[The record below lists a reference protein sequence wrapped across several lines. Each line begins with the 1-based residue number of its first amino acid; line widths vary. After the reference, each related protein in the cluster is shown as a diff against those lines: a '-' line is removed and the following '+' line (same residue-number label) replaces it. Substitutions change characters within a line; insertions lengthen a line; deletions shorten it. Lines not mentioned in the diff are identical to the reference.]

1 MNEQEFLATLKLVS
15 GEEVISMVLY
25 LEDEDKVLLSNP
37 FLVEQ
42 SKQRQGQLEVVGF
55 SFKEWVMASFD
66 DMYIISRDHIITITE
81 TKGPIEEFYKKNL
94 EKIQSSKQ
102 LLHKPNKLPRKSG
115 YLGSIADTKNT
126 LENIYKLSLIHI

>member
-42 SKQRQGQLEVVGF
+42 SKQRQGQLEIVGF
-55 SFKEWVMASFD
+55 AFKEWVMASFD

-126 LENIYKLSLIHI
+126 LENIYKKS

>member
-1 MNEQEFLATLKLVS
+1 MKDQEFLATLKLVS

-37 FLVEQ
+37 FSVEQ
-42 SKQRQGQLEVVGF
+42 SRQKQGQLEITGF

-66 DMYIISRDHIITITE
+66 DMYIIGRDHIITITE
-81 TKGPIEEFYKKNL
+81 VEGPIQEFYKKNL
-94 EKIQSSKQ
+94 EKIESSKQ

-126 LENIYKLSLIHI
+126 LENIYRKS

>member
-1 MNEQEFLATLKLVS
+1 MKDQEFLATLKLVS

-37 FLVEQ
+37 FSVEQ
-42 SKQRQGQLEVVGF
+42 SRQRQGQLEITGF

-66 DMYIISRDHIITITE
+66 DMYIIGRDHIITITE
-81 TKGPIEEFYKKNL
+81 VEGPIKEFYEKNL
-94 EKIQSSKQ
+94 EKIQSHKQ

-115 YLGSIADTKNT
+115 YLGSINDTKNT
-126 LENIYKLSLIHI
+126 LEDFYKKS

>member
-1 MNEQEFLATLKLVS
+1 MKDQEFLATLKLVS

-37 FLVEQ
+37 FSVEQ
-42 SKQRQGQLEVVGF
+42 SRQKQGQLEITGF

-66 DMYIISRDHIITITE
+66 DMYIIGRDHIITITE
-81 TKGPIEEFYKKNL
+81 VEGPIKEFYEKNL
-94 EKIQSSKQ
+94 EKIQSHKK

-115 YLGSIADTKNT
+115 YLGSINDTKNT
-126 LENIYKLSLIHI
+126 LENIYKKS

>member
-1 MNEQEFLATLKLVS
+1 MKDQEFLATLKLVS

-37 FLVEQ
+37 FSVEQ
-42 SKQRQGQLEVVGF
+42 SRQKQGQLEITGF

-66 DMYIISRDHIITITE
+66 NMYIISRNHIITITE
-81 TKGPIEEFYKKNL
+81 VEGPISEFYYKNL
-94 EKIQSSKQ
+94 NKLENSKQ

-115 YLGSIADTKNT
+115 YLGSINETKKS
-126 LENIYKLSLIHI
+126 LEDIYKKS

>member
-37 FLVEQ
+37 FLVES
-42 SKQRQGQLEVVGF
+42 SKQRHGKLEVVGF
-55 SFKEWVMASFD
+55 AFKEWVMASFD

-81 TKGPIEEFYKKNL
+81 TSGPIEEFYKKNL
-94 EKIQSSKQ
+94 QKVESSKQ
-102 LLHKPNKLPRKSG
+102 LLHKPNNFHASRGIWGQLLRPRIS
-115 YLGSIADTKNT
+115 
-126 LENIYKLSLIHI
+126 

>member
-1 MNEQEFLATLKLVS
+1 MKDQEFLATLKLVS

-37 FLVEQ
+37 FSVEQ
-42 SKQRQGQLEVVGF
+42 SRQKQGQLEITGF

-66 DMYIISRDHIITITE
+66 DMYIIGRDHIITITE
-81 TKGPIEEFYKKNL
+81 VEGPIKEFYEKNL
-94 EKIQSSKQ
+94 EKIQSHKQ

-115 YLGSIADTKNT
+115 YLGSINDTKNI
-126 LENIYKLSLIHI
+126 LDNIYKKS

>member
-1 MNEQEFLATLKLVS
+1 MKDQEFLATLKLVS

-37 FLVEQ
+37 FSVEQ
-42 SKQRQGQLEVVGF
+42 SRQKQGQLEITGF

-115 YLGSIADTKNT
+115 YLGSINDTKNT
-126 LENIYKLSLIHI
+126 LENIYKKS

>member
-1 MNEQEFLATLKLVS
+1 MKDQEFLATLKLVS

-37 FLVEQ
+37 FSVEQ
-42 SKQRQGQLEVVGF
+42 SRQKQGQLEITGF

-66 DMYIISRDHIITITE
+66 DMYIIGRDHIITITE
-81 TKGPIEEFYKKNL
+81 VQGPIKEFYEKNL

-115 YLGSIADTKNT
+115 YLGSINDTKNI
-126 LENIYKLSLIHI
+126 LENIYKKS

>member
-1 MNEQEFLATLKLVS
+1 MKDQEFLATLKLVS

-37 FLVEQ
+37 FSVEQ
-42 SKQRQGQLEVVGF
+42 SRQKQGQLEITGF

-66 DMYIISRDHIITITE
+66 DMYIIGRDHIITITE
-81 TKGPIEEFYKKNL
+81 TKVPIEEFYKKNL
-94 EKIQSSKQ
+94 QKVESSKQ

-115 YLGSIADTKNT
+115 YLGSIAETKNT
-126 LENIYKLSLIHI
+126 LENIYKKS

>member
-1 MNEQEFLATLKLVS
+1 MKDQEFLATLKLVS

-37 FLVEQ
+37 FTVEASRQ
-42 SKQRQGQLEVVGF
+42 KQGQLEITGF

-66 DMYIISRDHIITITE
+66 DMYIIGRDHIITITE
-81 TKGPIEEFYKKNL
+81 VQGPIKEFYEKNL

-115 YLGSIADTKNT
+115 YLGSINDTKNT
-126 LENIYKLSLIHI
+126 LENIYKKS

>member
-1 MNEQEFLATLKLVS
+1 MKEQEFLATLKLVS

-42 SKQRQGQLEVVGF
+42 SKQRQGQLEIVGF
-55 SFKEWVMASFD
+55 AFKEWVMASFD

-126 LENIYKLSLIHI
+126 LENIYKKS

>member
-1 MNEQEFLATLKLVS
+1 MKDQEFLATIKLVS

-37 FLVEQ
+37 FSVEQ
-42 SKQRQGQLEVVGF
+42 SRQKQGQLEITGF

-66 DMYIISRDHIITITE
+66 DMYIIGRDHIITITE
-81 TKGPIEEFYKKNL
+81 VEGPIKEFYEKNL
-94 EKIQSSKQ
+94 EKIQSNKQ

-115 YLGSIADTKNT
+115 YLGSINDTKNT
-126 LENIYKLSLIHI
+126 LENIYKKS

>member
-1 MNEQEFLATLKLVS
+1 MKDQEFLATLKLVS

-37 FLVEQ
+37 FSVEQ
-42 SKQRQGQLEVVGF
+42 SRQKQGQLEITGF

-66 DMYIISRDHIITITE
+66 DMYIIGRDHIITITE
-81 TKGPIEEFYKKNL
+81 VQGPIKEFYEKNL
-94 EKIQSSKQ
+94 EKIQSHKQ

-115 YLGSIADTKNT
+115 YLGSIAETKNT
-126 LENIYKLSLIHI
+126 LENIYKKS

>member
-1 MNEQEFLATLKLVS
+1 MKEEEFLATIKLVS

-37 FLVEQ
+37 FSVEQ
-42 SKQRQGQLEVVGF
+42 SRQKQGQLEITGF

-66 DMYIISRDHIITITE
+66 DMYIIGRDHIITITE
-81 TKGPIEEFYKKNL
+81 VEGPIKEFYEKNL
-94 EKIQSSKQ
+94 EKIQSHKQ

-115 YLGSIADTKNT
+115 YLGSINDTKNT
-126 LENIYKLSLIHI
+126 LENIYKKS

>member
-1 MNEQEFLATLKLVS
+1 MKDEEFLATLKLVS

-37 FLVEQ
+37 FSVEQ
-42 SKQRQGQLEVVGF
+42 SRQKQGQLEITGF

-66 DMYIISRDHIITITE
+66 DMYIIGRDHIITITE
-81 TKGPIEEFYKKNL
+81 VQGPIKEFYEKNL
-94 EKIQSSKQ
+94 EKIQSHKQ

-115 YLGSIADTKNT
+115 YLGSINDTKNI
-126 LENIYKLSLIHI
+126 LENIYKKS

>member
-1 MNEQEFLATLKLVS
+1 MKDQEFLATLKLVS

-37 FLVEQ
+37 FSVEQ
-42 SKQRQGQLEVVGF
+42 SRQKQGQLEITGF
-55 SFKEWVMASFD
+55 AFKEWVMASFD

-81 TKGPIEEFYKKNL
+81 VKGPIAEFYQKNL

-115 YLGSIADTKNT
+115 YLGSINDTKNI
-126 LENIYKLSLIHI
+126 LENIYKKS

>member
-81 TKGPIEEFYKKNL
+81 TSGPIEEFYKKNL
-94 EKIQSSKQ
+94 QKVESSKQ

-115 YLGSIADTKNT
+115 YLGSITETKNI
-126 LENIYKLSLIHI
+126 LENIYKKS

>member
-1 MNEQEFLATLKLVS
+1 MKDQEFLATLKLVS

-37 FLVEQ
+37 FSVEQ
-42 SKQRQGQLEVVGF
+42 SRQRQGQLEITGF

-66 DMYIISRDHIITITE
+66 DMYIIGRDHIITITE
-81 TKGPIEEFYKKNL
+81 VQGPIKEFYEKNL

-115 YLGSIADTKNT
+115 YLGSINDTKNT
-126 LENIYKLSLIHI
+126 LENIYKKS

>member
-1 MNEQEFLATLKLVS
+1 MKDQEFLATIKLVS

-37 FLVEQ
+37 FSVEQ
-42 SKQRQGQLEVVGF
+42 SRQKQGQLEITGF
-55 SFKEWVMASFD
+55 AFKEWVMASFD

-81 TKGPIEEFYKKNL
+81 VKGPIAEFYQKNL

-115 YLGSIADTKNT
+115 YLGSINDTKNT
-126 LENIYKLSLIHI
+126 LENIYKKS

>member
-1 MNEQEFLATLKLVS
+1 MKDQEFLATLKLVS

-37 FLVEQ
+37 FSVEQ
-42 SKQRQGQLEVVGF
+42 SRQRKGQLEITGF
-55 SFKEWVMASFD
+55 TFKEWVMASFD

-81 TKGPIEEFYKKNL
+81 VEGPIEEFYKKNL
-94 EKIQSSKQ
+94 EKIESSKQ

-115 YLGSIADTKNT
+115 YLGSINDTKNT
-126 LENIYKLSLIHI
+126 LENIYKKS

>member
-1 MNEQEFLATLKLVS
+1 MKDQEFLATLKLVS

-37 FLVEQ
+37 FSVEQ
-42 SKQRQGQLEVVGF
+42 SRQKQGQLEITGF

-66 DMYIISRDHIITITE
+66 DMYIIGRDHIITITE
-81 TKGPIEEFYKKNL
+81 VEGPIKEFYEKNL
-94 EKIQSSKQ
+94 EKIQSNKQ

-115 YLGSIADTKNT
+115 YLGSINDTKNT
-126 LENIYKLSLIHI
+126 LENIYKKS

>member
-1 MNEQEFLATLKLVS
+1 MKDQEFLATLKLVS

-37 FLVEQ
+37 FLVQ
-42 SKQRQGQLEVVGF
+42 PSKHRQGKLEVVGF

-81 TKGPIEEFYKKNL
+81 VEGAIQKFYEQNL
-94 EKIQSSKQ
+94 SKIQSSKQ
-102 LLHKPNKLPRKSG
+102 LLQKPNKLPRKAG
-115 YLGSIADTKNT
+115 YLGSITDTKNT
-126 LENIYKLSLIHI
+126 LENIYKKS

>member
-1 MNEQEFLATLKLVS
+1 MKDQEFLATLKLVS

-37 FLVEQ
+37 FSVEQ
-42 SKQRQGQLEVVGF
+42 SRQKQGQLEITGF

-66 DMYIISRDHIITITE
+66 DMYIIGRDHIITITE
-81 TKGPIEEFYKKNL
+81 VEGPIKEFYEKNL
-94 EKIQSSKQ
+94 EKIQSHKQ

-115 YLGSIADTKNT
+115 YLGSINDTKNT
-126 LENIYKLSLIHI
+126 LENIYKKR

>member
-115 YLGSIADTKNT
+115 YLGSINDTKNI
-126 LENIYKLSLIHI
+126 LENIYKKS

>member
-1 MNEQEFLATLKLVS
+1 MKDEEFLATLKLVS

-37 FLVEQ
+37 FTVEASRQ
-42 SKQRQGQLEVVGF
+42 KQGQLEITGF

-66 DMYIISRDHIITITE
+66 DMYIIGRDHIITITE
-81 TKGPIEEFYKKNL
+81 VEGPIKEFYEKNL
-94 EKIQSSKQ
+94 EKIQSHKQ

-115 YLGSIADTKNT
+115 YLGSINDTKNT
-126 LENIYKLSLIHI
+126 LENIYKKS

>member
-1 MNEQEFLATLKLVS
+1 MKDQEFLATLKLVS

-37 FLVEQ
+37 FTVEASRQ
-42 SKQRQGQLEVVGF
+42 KQGQLEITGF

-115 YLGSIADTKNT
+115 YLGSINDTKNT
-126 LENIYKLSLIHI
+126 LENIYKKS

>member
-1 MNEQEFLATLKLVS
+1 MKDQEFLATIKLVS

-42 SKQRQGQLEVVGF
+42 SKQRQGKLEVVGF

-81 TKGPIEEFYKKNL
+81 VEGAIQKFYEQNL
-94 EKIQSSKQ
+94 SKIQSSKQ
-102 LLHKPNKLPRKSG
+102 LLQKPSKLPRKAG
-115 YLGSIADTKNT
+115 YLGSITDTKNT
-126 LENIYKLSLIHI
+126 LENIYKKS